1 MVNSAAYSDMVFET
15 PERFEEYFDQ
25 RTGEQSVSTVTPIA
39 SKGFQARAKV
49 VSTSRSRVE
58 YATWSSLRVDGLVS
72 ADAFTFAPFLWSSE
86 RNSIW
91 RQPIKSNDLAWTSPG
106 RDRCANF
113 PDPVEL
119 VVATVPFET
128 VLAKCNSRGLDV
140 EHILRAKERKVAAP
154 AVACKRIETTAL
166 EILRAS
172 AASENGLPETIVDS
186 GVDLLLDA
194 FLEAL
199 ARVEDKTERPR
210 ARFGSYEQLVRKV
223 EDVLHERP
231 GELIEVS
238 QAAEAVGVSRDTLH
252 CAFSEVVG
260 TSPGRYL
267 RNWRLSRARRDLIE
281 CKYDSVTECAIAW
294 GFLDV
299 GRFAGYYRSLFSEL
313 PSETLRNARCY

>member
-1 MVNSAAYSDMVFET
+1 MSYAAYANMVLDT
-15 PERFEEYFDQ
+15 PERFEAYFDQ
-25 RTGEQSVSTVTPIA
+25 RTGKQSVSTVTPIA

-72 ADAFTFAPFLWSSE
+72 ADAFTFVPFLWSGE

-91 RQPIKSNDLAWTSPG
+91 RQPIKTHDLAWTSPG
-106 RDRCANF
+106 RDRCANY
-113 PDPVEL
+113 PDPVE
-119 VVATVPFET
+119 VVAVTVPFET

-140 EHILRAKERKVAAP
+140 EKILRAKERKVAAP
-154 AVACKRIETTAL
+154 LAACKRIETTAF

-172 AASENGLPETIVDS
+172 AASENGLPETIVNS

-194 FLEAL
+194 FLETLAL
-199 ARVEDKTERPR
+199 VEDKTERPG

-238 QAAEAVGVSRDTLH
+238 QAAEAMGVSRDTLH
-252 CAFSEVVG
+252 SAFSEVVG

-267 RNWRLSRARRDLIE
+267 RNWRLSRARQDLIE
-281 CKYDSVTECAIAW
+281 CKHDSVTECAIAW

-313 PSETLRNARCY
+313 PSETLRNACCC